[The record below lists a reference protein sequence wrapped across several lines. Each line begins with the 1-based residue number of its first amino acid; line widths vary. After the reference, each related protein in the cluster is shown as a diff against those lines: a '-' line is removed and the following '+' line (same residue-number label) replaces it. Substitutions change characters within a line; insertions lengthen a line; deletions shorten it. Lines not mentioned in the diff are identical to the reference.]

1 VKGAQVR
8 GRQSPLTLDHCAP
21 AVGGVTRIQ
30 RQAGRLVCYQVAHD
44 YTSVWQ
50 LAKFMK
56 TLVPVDGSPA
66 SVRAVK
72 LAVDQ
77 VKALPEASLVLLN
90 VQNFSGLSL
99 PEGAGIMP
107 SAWIDQEEQ
116 KAAAEAL
123 REAVIICRESGI
135 SYVTRT
141 ERGGVAATID
151 RVARDEHVQH
161 ILMGTRGL
169 GGVRGLLLGSV
180 ATQLLHLVDVPVTLV
195 K

>member
-1 VKGAQVR
+1 
-8 GRQSPLTLDHCAP
+8 
-21 AVGGVTRIQ
+21 
-30 RQAGRLVCYQVAHD
+30 
-44 YTSVWQ
+44 
-50 LAKFMK
+50 MK
-56 TLVPVDGSPA
+56 ILVPVDGSPA
-66 SVRAVK
+66 SIRAVK

-77 VKALPEASLVLLN
+77 VKALPEASLVLVN

-99 PEGAGIMP
+99 PEQIMP
-107 SAWIDQEEQ
+107 SAWIQREEQ
-116 KAAAEAL
+116 RAADEAL
-123 REAVIICRESGI
+123 KDAVTTCREAGI

-141 ERGGVAATID
+141 ERGGVAPTID

-161 ILMGTRGL
+161 IFMGTRGL

>member
-1 VKGAQVR
+1 M
-8 GRQSPLTLDHCAP
+8 
-21 AVGGVTRIQ
+21 
-30 RQAGRLVCYQVAHD
+30 VCYQAAHD

-50 LAKFMK
+50 WAEFM
-56 TLVPVDGSPA
+56 TILVPVDGSTA
-66 SVRAVK
+66 SIRAVK

-77 VKALPEASLVLLN
+77 VKALPEASLVLVN

-99 PEGAGIMP
+99 PEGAVIMP
-107 SAWIDQEEQ
+107 SAWIEQEEQ
-116 KAAAEAL
+116 RAADEAL
-123 REAVIICRESGI
+123 KDAVITCRDAGI

-161 ILMGTRGL
+161 ILMVTRGL

>member
-1 VKGAQVR
+1 
-8 GRQSPLTLDHCAP
+8 
-21 AVGGVTRIQ
+21 
-30 RQAGRLVCYQVAHD
+30 
-44 YTSVWQ
+44 
-50 LAKFMK
+50 M
-56 TLVPVDGSPA
+56 LVPVDGSPA

-77 VKALPEASLVLLN
+77 VKALPEASLVLVN

-99 PEGAGIMP
+99 PEQIMP
-107 SAWIDQEEQ
+107 SAWIQREEQ
-116 KAAAEAL
+116 RAADEAL
-123 REAVIICRESGI
+123 KDAVTTCREAGI

-141 ERGGVAATID
+141 ERGGVAPTID

-161 ILMGTRGL
+161 IFMGTRGL

>member
-1 VKGAQVR
+1 
-8 GRQSPLTLDHCAP
+8 
-21 AVGGVTRIQ
+21 
-30 RQAGRLVCYQVAHD
+30 
-44 YTSVWQ
+44 
-50 LAKFMK
+50 MK
-56 TLVPVDGSPA
+56 ILVPVDGSPA
-66 SVRAVK
+66 SIRAVK

-77 VKALPEASLVLLN
+77 VKALPEASLVLVN

-99 PEGAGIMP
+99 PEQIMP
-107 SAWIDQEEQ
+107 SAWIQQEEQ
-116 KAAAEAL
+116 RAADEAL
-123 REAVIICRESGI
+123 KDVVATCREAGI

-141 ERGGVAATID
+141 ERGGVAPTID

-161 ILMGTRGL
+161 IFMGTRGL

>member
-1 VKGAQVR
+1 
-8 GRQSPLTLDHCAP
+8 
-21 AVGGVTRIQ
+21 
-30 RQAGRLVCYQVAHD
+30 
-44 YTSVWQ
+44 
-50 LAKFMK
+50 M
-56 TLVPVDGSPA
+56 LVPVDGSPA
-66 SVRAVK
+66 SIRAVK

-77 VKALPEASLVLLN
+77 VRALPEASLVLVN

-99 PEGAGIMP
+99 PEQIMP
-107 SAWIDQEEQ
+107 SAWIQREEQ
-116 KAAAEAL
+116 RAADEAL
-123 REAVIICRESGI
+123 KDAVTTCREAGI

-141 ERGGVAATID
+141 ERGGVAPTID

-161 ILMGTRGL
+161 IFMGTRGL